1 MTFSIQEYIDMAIKS
16 SEQGYFTSKAS
27 QKDALQHLNLA
38 YNKLTKDIKHPLGST
53 PQDKWKL
60 SIQVPND
67 LHLVKEKHRSVFDV
81 CHFDTSRIFEVKKI
95 RDEIKELEVIK
106 PCKDD
111 TYRMMTQEILETV
124 ETSRHDQTKT
134 LVKDYFKGLNV
145 RYTWHFVTNSH
156 GTRFIRVFWF
166 LNGKLTKLSE
176 LLLLKR
182 GAE

>member
-67 LHLVKEKHRSVFDV
+67 L
-81 CHFDTSRIFEVKKI
+81 
-95 RDEIKELEVIK
+95 
-106 PCKDD
+106 
-111 TYRMMTQEILETV
+111 
-124 ETSRHDQTKT
+124 
-134 LVKDYFKGLNV
+134 
-145 RYTWHFVTNSH
+145 
-156 GTRFIRVFWF
+156 
-166 LNGKLTKLSE
+166 
-176 LLLLKR
+176 
-182 GAE
+182 